1 MTNNKEE
8 IDALHKLCVLNK
20 LDIYADCLERFS
32 NNLGVVENNPFLGY
46 IGKNYFTKT
55 NKICFIGKAGGES
68 RYLTAI
74 DELMNDKFI
83 KFKES
88 SKSERTSSFYEYQSV
103 ICQHIQTWN
112 VYRIPAYLN
121 SQIDQ
126 TVDDIAYLNIVP
138 FRYKGAPTKL
148 VYRRAWGAFTNK
160 IFEVLKPHYV
170 VPLGKRLHEEVRLNY
185 SGDGEVT
192 DGITRTNGDTY
203 LHREAIQQI
212 TTLAQ
217 KILKSRRQTNEQ
229 IHF

>member
-74 DELMNDKFI
+74 DKLMNDKFI

-88 SKSERTSSFYEYQSV
+88 SKSERTSSFYQYQSV

-112 VYRIPAYLN
+112 VFRIPAFLN

-126 TVDDIAYLNIVP
+126 SVDDIAYLNIVP
-138 FRYKGAPTKL
+138 FRYKGAPTKS
-148 VYRRAWGAFTNK
+148 VYRIAWSVFTNK
-160 IFEVLKPHYV
+160 IFEILKPDYV
-170 VPLGKRLHEEVRLNY
+170 IPLGKRLHEEVRSNY
-185 SGDGEVT
+185 SGFGKVT

-217 KILKSRRQTNEQ
+217 NIKKQKANK
-229 IHF
+229 